1 MRKGYVLSGVMAS
14 VLAAMV
20 CGGAASA
27 AVIPTTVTGSGT
39 YNGNLS
45 VLNDGVV
52 PANGSNYNDA
62 DKVNFHASGNASFR
76 FDFGG
81 AYNADGLLANVDNND
96 FYSFAFF
103 DGASQVGQLN
113 IAPGEGSVGF
123 GVETFN
129 RIFAPFRVTSVVV
142 TASGGDSLYGIGE
155 VQFTGTAINAVPE
168 PATWAMMIGGFALAG
183 AAARRR
189 TARTV
194 VTA

>member
-1 MRKGYVLSGVMAS
+1 MRKGYVLSAVIAA
-14 VLAAMV
+14 VLA
-20 CGGAASA
+20 GGAASA
-27 AVIPTTVTGSGT
+27 AVIPTTVSATGS
-39 YNGNLS
+39 YNGNLA

-62 DKVNFHASGNASFR
+62 DKVNFTASGNASFQ

-103 DGASQVGQLN
+103 DGANQVGQLN
-113 IAPGEGSVGF
+113 IGPGEGVVGF

-129 RIFAPFRVTSVVV
+129 RFFASFRVTSVVV

-155 VQFTGTAINAVPE
+155 VQFTGGAINAAVPE
-168 PATWAMMIGGFALAG
+168 PSTWAMMIGGFALAG

-194 VTA
+194 LA